1 MRCQIPAT
9 QTTQTTQTTQPAACQ
24 LQANYTVV
32 ASWTQ
37 NGYHYFTVAW
47 AGGRRSTHCLPIR

>member
-1 MRCQIPAT
+1 MQCQIPAV
-9 QTTQTTQTTQPAACQ
+9 QTTQPAVCQ

-47 AGGRRSTHCLPIR
+47 AGGRRSTHCIPIS